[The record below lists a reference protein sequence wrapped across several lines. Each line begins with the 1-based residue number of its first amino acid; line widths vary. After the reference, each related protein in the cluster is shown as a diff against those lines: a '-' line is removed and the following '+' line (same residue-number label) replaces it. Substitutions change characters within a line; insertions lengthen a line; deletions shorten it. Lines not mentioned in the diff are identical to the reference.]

1 MIFPWNTNAPLYHFP
16 VVTIALIV
24 VNTAAFAASLAHED
38 PSPYMLEFGDGLHPV
53 QWITSFFMH
62 ADPVHLVGNMIF
74 LWGFGLVIEGKIG
87 WWRFL
92 LVYLGL
98 GIFQAALV
106 QLCMLSSTGA
116 ALGASGA
123 IYGLL
128 AMALIWAPQNE
139 MSCVGL
145 FGFRIFH
152 FEVPILFFVGMYVML
167 EIYAAWRVDFQMS
180 TPVLHLAGA
189 LPGFLLAAAMV
200 KLEWVDCENYDL
212 FAVLGG
218 REGEAKVKK
227 RKPDVKKI
235 AEERQHREA
244 RLLAAET
251 HFRQHLQNGRAGA
264 ALAIHQKMSAGNDGW
279 QLERPQLLALIQGL
293 HKQQLWSESIP
304 PMVEYLRT
312 APDGAPRVRLKLAQI
327 LIVEAKRPGRAL
339 SVLEKIPAGS
349 LTPEQEKTRRNL
361 EHHARK
367 AYANAELEVDG
378 EDW

>member
-16 VVTIALIV
+16 IATIALIV
-24 VNTAAFAASLAHED
+24 LNTAAFVVSLSHPD
-38 PSPYMLEFGDGLHPV
+38 PSRYMLEFGDGLHPV
-53 QWITSFFMH
+53 QWVSSVFMH
-62 ADPVHLVGNMIF
+62 ADPVHLAGNMIF

-92 LVYLGL
+92 LVYLVL
-98 GIFQAALV
+98 GIVQSALV
-106 QLCMLSSTGA
+106 QLCMLSSSGA

-139 MSCVGL
+139 MNCVGL
-145 FGFRIFH
+145 FGFRIYH
-152 FEVPILFFVGMYVML
+152 FEVPILFFVGLYVMM

-189 LPGFLLAAAMV
+189 LPGFMLAAAMV
-200 KLEWVDCENYDL
+200 KLNWVDCENYDL

-218 REGEAKVKK
+218 REGQAKAKK

-244 RLLAAET
+244 RLVAAET
-251 HFRQHLQNGRAGA
+251 HYRQHLEHGRPGA
-264 ALAIHQKMSAGNDGW
+264 ALIIHQKMSALNDGW
-279 QLERPQLLALIQGL
+279 RLEQSQLLALIQAL
-293 HKQQLWSESIP
+293 HKQQLWSDSIL

-339 SVLEKIPAGS
+339 SVLEKIAPGT

-361 EHHARK
+361 ETHARK